1 MNQKHYVLRAS
12 KFEDAISQYLDE
24 EQYRA
29 VVESSG
35 RSIVVAGPGSGKTRV
50 ITYKIAHLVRNGLSP
65 SRILLVTFTRA
76 AAREMTERAKMVCS
90 SNLEGMLSGTFHHVC
105 NVLLR
110 RYSRKLG
117 YDPNFTILDPDDAR
131 QLLDMARS
139 EVVEGMDTN
148 RKRMFPRASVLAS
161 IISYASNTLT
171 DLADAIFKYNPRFLE
186 FQPEIESIWEKYVEL
201 KKSNNAMDYDDLL
214 INALHLL
221 ETDKDIRERESQ
233 KYSWILVDEFQD
245 TNIVQYK
252 IVELLSSTHGNLMV
266 VGDDSQSIY
275 SFRGARFENVFDF
288 LKKEGTRLFKIQ
300 TNYRSTPPIV
310 EFINSIEPKSSI
322 PKKLVSAR
330 RGGTKPKIVTTW
342 DRLEE
347 AQFVAQK
354 ISELI
359 ESGVPAGE
367 IAVLYRAHAHS
378 LELQMQLDQL
388 RIPYRLLSGPRFTE
402 TAHVKDVI
410 SLLRLL
416 ENPKDL
422 LATIRFMKLFPG
434 IGSKYASRIANEIAN
449 KAVTGKEIPEVLKTI
464 QISRVDLDSI
474 KKLIAEI
481 HHLNSPAEVIEIFLS
496 EFYSDYLEATYP
508 DARSRKQD
516 IERLIEIASRYSSIE
531 DFLSEI
537 SVAERVDV
545 EAQERERTEE
555 VVLST
560 VHQAKGLEWRVVF
573 VISLN
578 PGDFPSGLS
587 IAEGN
592 LDEEERIFYVAVTRA
607 KDDLFLVRQKAGRHS
622 PFSSNRLVI
631 RRGEDFLTNIPQDV
645 VERWEVRWE

>member
-1 MNQKHYVLRAS
+1 MNQKHYVLKAS

-434 IGSKYASRIANEIAN
+434 IGSKYATRIANEIAN
-449 KAVTGKEIPEVLKTI
+449 RAVTGKEIPEVLKTI

-474 KKLIAEI
+474 KKLIAEV
-481 HHLNSPAEVIEIFLS
+481 HHLSSPAEVIEIFLS

-531 DFLSEI
+531 NFLSEI

>member
-1 MNQKHYVLRAS
+1 MGQKHYVLKTN
-12 KFEDAISQYLDE
+12 KFEDTLSQYLDE

-50 ITYKIAHLVRNGLSP
+50 ITYKIAHLVRSGLPP

-76 AAREMTERAKMVCS
+76 AAREMTERAKLVCS

-110 RYSRKLG
+110 RYARKLD
-117 YDPNFTILDPDDAR
+117 YDSNFTILDADDAK
-131 QLLDMARS
+131 QLLDVARS
-139 EVVEGMDTN
+139 EVVEALDQS
-148 RKRMFPRASVLAS
+148 RRRAFPRASVLAS
-161 IISYASNTLT
+161 IISYASNTLS
-171 DLADAIFKYNPRFLE
+171 DLADAIFKYNPRFLD
-186 FQPEIESIWEKYVEL
+186 FQPEIERIWERYMEL
-201 KKSNNAMDYDDLL
+201 KRSNNAMDYDDLL
-214 INALHLL
+214 INTLHLL
-221 ETDKDIRERESQ
+221 ETDKEVRKRESQ
-233 KYSWILVDEFQD
+233 KYTWILVDEFQD
-245 TNIVQYK
+245 TNIVQYR
-252 IVELLSSTHGNLMV
+252 IVELLSCVHGNLMV

-288 LKKEGTRLFKIQ
+288 LNKGKAQLFKIQ

-310 EFINSIEPKSSI
+310 EFINNIEPRSSI

-330 RGGTKPKIVTTW
+330 KGGTKPKIVTTW

-367 IAVLYRAHAHS
+367 IAVLYRAHSHS
-378 LELQMQLDQL
+378 LELQIQLDQL
-388 RIPYRLLSGPRFTE
+388 QMPYRLLSGPRFTE
-402 TAHVKDVI
+402 TAHVKDVL
-410 SLLRLL
+410 SLLRFL
-416 ENPKDL
+416 ENPRDL
-422 LATIRFMKLFPG
+422 LAVVRFLKLFPG
-434 IGSKYASRIANEIAN
+434 IGSKYASRIATEIGNRAH
-449 KAVTGKEIPEVLKTI
+449 TGKEIIEVLRNI
-464 QISRVDLDSI
+464 RLPRVDLEPVKRVIMNTHFPS
-474 KKLIAEI
+474 
-481 HHLNSPAEVIEIFLS
+481 SPSQVIESFLK
-496 EFYSDYLEATYP
+496 EFYSDYLDMVYP
-508 DARSRKQD
+508 DAKSRKQD
-516 IERLIEIASRYSSIE
+516 IERLIEIASRYSSVE
-531 DFLSEI
+531 SFLSEL
-537 SVAERVDV
+537 SVAERVDI
-545 EAQERERTEE
+545 EPQEIDKSER

-587 IAEGN
+587 IVDGN

-607 KDDLFLVRQKAGRHS
+607 KDELLLVRQKAGRYS

-631 RRGEDFLTNIPQDV
+631 RRGEDFLSRIPEQV
-645 VERWEVRWE
+645 AERWEVRWE